1 MTTQI
6 AQPEA
11 TERDIAIGEAQLR
24 SEISRLVTVAL
35 AEDVGR
41 GDATSRAIVPPTAT
55 CSATIVS
62 RATGVVAGLEIAKTV
77 FATLP
82 GSLRI
87 TRLVHDGERVQAD
100 TRLMSL
106 DGTAATILT
115 GERTA
120 LNFLGHLSGIAT
132 LAYAYVEAT
141 RGTNAKILD
150 TRKTTPGLR
159 HVEKYA
165 VRCGGA
171 SNHRLGLD
179 DALLIKDNHLLLSGT
194 LTEAVALA
202 RERTQLEITVE
213 VENMTELAAALVSE
227 ADRILLDNMSV
238 PMMREAVSVV
248 DGRVPLEASG
258 GVNLNTVAE
267 IARTGVDFISVGSL
281 THSAPALDIS
291 LDVTI

>member
-11 TERDIAIGEAQLR
+11 TEHDVAIGEAQLR
-24 SEISRLVTVAL
+24 SEISRLVKVAL

-41 GDATSRAIVPPTAT
+41 GDATSSAIVPPTAT
-55 CSATIVS
+55 CSAMIVS
-62 RATGVVAGLEIAKTV
+62 RATGVVAGLEIAETV

-82 GSLRI
+82 GSPTL
-87 TRLVHDGERVQAD
+87 TPLVRDGERVQAD

-106 DGTAATILT
+106 EGTAATILT
-115 GERTA
+115 GELTA

-132 LAYAYVEAT
+132 LTHSYVEAT
-141 RGTNAKILD
+141 RGTNATILD

-179 DALLIKDNHLLLSGT
+179 DALMIKDNHLLLSGT
-194 LTEAVALA
+194 LTDAMAQA

-213 VENMTELAAALVSE
+213 VEDMTELAAALASQ

-248 DGRVPLEASG
+248 DGRIPLEASG

-281 THSAPALDIS
+281 THSAPALDVS
-291 LDVTI
+291 LEVTV

>member
-6 AQPEA
+6 AQSEA
-11 TERDIAIGEAQLR
+11 TEQDFAISEGQLQ

-62 RATGVVAGLEIAKTV
+62 RATGVVAGLEIAEAV

-82 GSLRI
+82 GSLTI
-87 TRLVHDGERVQAD
+87 TPLVRDGERVQAD
-100 TRLMSL
+100 TRLVSL
-106 DGTAATILT
+106 EGTAATILT

-132 LAYAYVEAT
+132 LTHAYVCST
-141 RGTNAKILD
+141 RGTNATILD

-171 SNHRLGLD
+171 VNHRLGLD
-179 DALLIKDNHLLLSGT
+179 DALMIKDNHLLLSGT
-194 LTEAVALA
+194 LTEAVAQA

-213 VENMTELAAALVSE
+213 VEDMIELAEALGSQ

-238 PMMREAVSVV
+238 PMMREAVLVV
-248 DGRVPLEASG
+248 NGRVPLEASG

-281 THSAPALDIS
+281 THSAPALDVS
-291 LDVTI
+291 LEVTI